1 MPVTNNYS
9 MKQYS
14 GNSSGRNFNF
24 PFRCFC
30 LDDLKVELIDSE
42 GEVTPLTLN
51 TDFTV
56 TGGLDNSGGMITYPL
71 DPAVPP
77 LTAEEELK
85 IYRSTPME
93 QSIDYPIYQQSIEN
107 AFDKEVMLLQ
117 EVAEDRNRSIEQI
130 NAFGVRVD
138 EVESSTAA
146 AVATAS
152 NAEATANNA
161 ATTANTA
168 ASAAEAAEQAA
179 EAAAEVAAEALLI
192 TEDSSHAHMNK
203 AVIDEFTETE
213 SETPAFRGKELAL
226 ADGSNASTEG
236 YRELVGIPEVE
247 ADVAGTI
254 AKIAGVE
261 ADVAGIIAKIAGVE
275 ADVAGIIAKQERIL
289 TGIAPQTIVQ
299 GNTCSIPAG
308 WAKAWCD
315 APAVH
320 IVKTGDQEVTIKA
333 GLQVVGG
340 YKGRAILS
348 KVLESDHSIDLSF
361 ATGAYSFA
369 IYADINEDGDFTLFR
384 EWNASLHPLY
394 VSNIYKDYS
403 GTAPAMWYNPA
414 ECTSRYFTAEGVS
427 AEICRVFIGEV
438 YTDASGNVHNICN
451 YQHGTSCIIP
461 LNAGN
466 SLSLNSWYYL
476 YKPYRYL
483 CFARAEVFAGRW
495 NQTNW
500 IYNGSLHASYGTVAM
515 TIPSS
520 STVWVRTGSAELGS
534 IPPAAPSTMPSGGIT
549 EGLGRLVIKR
559 AW

>member
-1 MPVTNNYS
+1 MTTYYSRVSYPYTGDTSIFSITFSFRRQTDIRVEVTDADGTITSYTADTDYEFINTS
-9 MKQYS
+9 QIS
-14 GNSSGRNFNF
+14 
-24 PFRCFC
+24 
-30 LDDLKVELIDSE
+30 LKTLPAVGSTIEIYRDAKKDIREESFAN
-42 GEVTPLTLN
+42 GEVYTHELENSFNQDFEIAQEAYDLATKSVNKATSAIITSN
-51 TDFTV
+51 TAM
-56 TGGLDNSGGMITYPL
+56 SI
-71 DPAVPP
+71 
-77 LTAEEELK
+77 AEE
-85 IYRSTPME
+85 SAAD
-93 QSIDYPIYQQSIEN
+93 S
-107 AFDKEVMLLQ
+107 
-117 EVAEDRNRSIEQI
+117 
-130 NAFGVRVD
+130 
-138 EVESSTAA
+138 AA
-146 AVATAS
+146 ATIAAS
-152 NAEATANNA
+152 NAAIAADNA
-161 ATTANTA
+161 A
-168 ASAAEAAEQAA
+168 ASAEGAAG
-179 EAAAEVAAEALLI
+179 VAQEALDMA
-192 TEDSSHAHMNK
+192 ENSSHSHFNK
-203 AVIDEFTETE
+203 NILNEIGETE
-213 SETPAFRGKELAL
+213 AETPVFRGKELAL

-236 YRELVGIPEVE
+236 YRELVGIP
-247 ADVAGTI
+247 D
-254 AKIAGVE
+254 
-261 ADVAGIIAKIAGVE
+261 VE

-369 IYADINEDGDFTLFR
+369 IYADINEDGDFTLFG

-403 GTAPAMWYNPA
+403 GEKPAMWYNPA

-438 YTDASGNVHNICN
+438 YTDASGDVHNICN

-534 IPPAAPSTMPSGGIT
+534 IPPAAPSTMPSGAIT
-549 EGLGRLVIKR
+549 EGLGRLVMKR